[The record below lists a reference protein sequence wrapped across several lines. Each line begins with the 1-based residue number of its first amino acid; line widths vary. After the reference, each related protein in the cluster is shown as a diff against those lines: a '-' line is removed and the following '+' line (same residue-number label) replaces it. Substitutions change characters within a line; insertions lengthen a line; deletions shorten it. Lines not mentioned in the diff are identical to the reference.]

1 MSTVAVPPSAA
12 PTPYSQPCPAAAI
25 DRRKS
30 VRVTLPKGGVPVA
43 CYRGPRV
50 LLSKANALGE
60 RGAFI
65 FTTSPFPLGSSF
77 TLEFAVAHN
86 LRLHARVRCTIPS
99 LGMGVEFLTLNDES
113 KSRLQQWLA
122 SSM

>member
-1 MSTVAVPPSAA
+1 MSTVAVTPSAA
-12 PTPYSQPCPAAAI
+12 PCSQPSSAAAV
-25 DRRKS
+25 DQRKS
-30 VRVTLPKGGVPVA
+30 IRLTLPKGGIPVA
-43 CYRGPRV
+43 CHRGSRV

-86 LRLHARVRCTIPS
+86 FRFHARVRCTIPS
-99 LGMGVEFLTLNDES
+99 LGMGVEFLALSDES
-113 KSRLQQWLA
+113 KARLQQWLA
-122 SSM
+122 SSL